1 MTPPELNANT
11 PTGIVENLAVSFGP
25 KLVLRGINLICRRGQ
40 LSIILGRSG
49 SGKTTLLRA
58 INRLNEFYP
67 RCRSQGRV
75 KLLIQQQWRDIYQD
89 KVSLPELRHRVG
101 MVFQTPNVLP
111 LSIEKNIALP
121 LKLVLG
127 LKSKEIPAR
136 VESALKE
143 THLWEEVKDRLK
155 APASTLS
162 GGQQQRL
169 CLARVIALEPDFLL
183 LDEPTASLDFQA
195 SIKIEELLLNL
206 KDRYTVIAVSHSLNQ
221 AHRLA
226 DQVLVLNEGRICR
239 TLNHGDWQQ
248 PELFLSLVEE
258 IF

>member
-1 MTPPELNANT
+1 MNPPELNGNT

-25 KLVLRGINLICRRGQ
+25 KDVLKEINLICRRGQ
-40 LSIILGRSG
+40 LTIILGRSG

-58 INRLNEFYP
+58 LNRLNEFYP
-67 RCRSQGRV
+67 RCLSRGRV
-75 KLLIQQQWRDIYQD
+75 KLLIQQGWQDIYQD

-111 LSIEKNIALP
+111 MSIEKNIALP

-127 LKSKEIPAR
+127 LNHREIPAR
-136 VESALKE
+136 VESSLRE

-155 APASTLS
+155 SPASTLS

-169 CLARVIALEPDFLL
+169 CLARVIALKPDFLL

-195 SIKIEELLLNL
+195 SQKIEELLLNL

-221 AHRLA
+221 ARRLA
-226 DQVLVLNEGRICR
+226 DQVLVLSEGRICR
-239 TLNHGDWQQ
+239 TLNRGDWRQ
-248 PELFLSLVEE
+248 PEVFSTLVEE